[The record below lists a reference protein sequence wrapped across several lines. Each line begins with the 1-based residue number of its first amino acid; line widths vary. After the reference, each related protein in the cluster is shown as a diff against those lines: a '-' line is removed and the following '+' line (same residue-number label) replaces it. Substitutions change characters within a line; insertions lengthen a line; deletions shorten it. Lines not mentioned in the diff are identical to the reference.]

1 MWGTGIFYD
10 LWLNSFSGD
19 TTGINVSCRR
29 QTGFTNQGGLASCW
43 SIAGAKKKS
52 SQSGEN
58 NIFDEG
64 GKGNKRLFFR
74 RYMKWKSEADD
85 QGFPQVQDHNSVSE
99 RKSGCD
105 VLETDLHLLTY
116 ECLIY

>member
-1 MWGTGIFYD
+1 M
-10 LWLNSFSGD
+10 S
-19 TTGINVSCRR
+19 
-29 QTGFTNQGGLASCW
+29 LAEDRHGSL
-43 SIAGAKKKS
+43 IKVALPRVGVLLEQRKRALRVVKTIHLTR
-52 SQSGEN
+52 E
-58 NIFDEG
+58 

-85 QGFPQVQDHNSVSE
+85 QGFPQVQDHNSE
-99 RKSGCD
+99 RESGCD